1 MSNPPYINWFAVCM
15 MCMLVSARGLQC
27 FGPTG
32 RWRTQL
38 MNKILAAGAS
48 YDDVRISPVIR
59 YVPEHTLVF
68 PSHPM
73 TQLMWCPPF
82 T

>member
-1 MSNPPYINWFAVCM
+1 MSTPRSTVCAVYM
-15 MCMLVSARGLQC
+15 MCLPVSARGLQC

-38 MNKILAAGAS
+38 MNKILAADAS

-59 YVPEHTLVF
+59 YVRGHT
-68 PSHPM
+68 
-73 TQLMWCPPF
+73 PPLPLSPHDPAHVVHLF